1 MDRKV
6 SVHVTEKRLSEVLD
20 MVLHPMQLNYQVV
33 GGQIIINSQDVK
45 IPESE
50 VAEVQTIKDQTV
62 KGKVADENGAG
73 LPGVNVFIKGT
84 KKGVSTNGNGEF
96 SISFP
101 ESNTVVLVFSSVG
114 YVSQE
119 VAVGNRS
126 VINVS
131 MVPDNKALT
140 EVVVVGYGTQKKSDV
155 TGSISSIN
163 DKAIKVPT
171 SNIGSALQGRVAGLE
186 IQRAGSTL
194 VREIKFVFV
203 ASARSM
209 VATTL

>member
-1 MDRKV
+1 
-6 SVHVTEKRLSEVLD
+6 
-20 MVLHPMQLNYQVV
+20 
-33 GGQIIINSQDVK
+33 
-45 IPESE
+45 
-50 VAEVQTIKDQTV
+50 
-62 KGKVADENGAG
+62 
-73 LPGVNVFIKGT
+73 
-84 KKGVSTNGNGEF
+84 
-96 SISFP
+96 
-101 ESNTVVLVFSSVG
+101 
-114 YVSQE
+114 
-119 VAVGNRS
+119 
-126 VINVS
+126 